1 MREKND
7 VDDGMQGRE
16 NLLGGKIRE
25 VINLGGGSRTLHVRL
40 QTTLV
45 SLRSPGFAINIAKP
59 WGSRPPLIKIDVSL
73 AHTHRFVK

>member
-7 VDDGMQGRE
+7 DDEMQGRE

-25 VINLGGGSRTLHVRL
+25 VINLGGGSRTLHVQL

-45 SLRSPGFAINIAKP
+45 SQRYQLSRLLRGAQTDRCRRDEK
-59 WGSRPPLIKIDVSL
+59 
-73 AHTHRFVK
+73 